1 MLRKIVVA
9 AQAHGTPL
17 TLCGEMAGRPLSAM
31 ALMGLGYRSIS
42 MAGAAI
48 GPVKAMLLETDI
60 GKLEEALLAEI
71 CKSYGGQTIREFLMD
86 FADTNGIPY

>member
-1 MLRKIVVA
+1 
-9 AQAHGTPL
+9 
-17 TLCGEMAGRPLSAM
+17 
-31 ALMGLGYRSIS
+31 MGLGYRSIS